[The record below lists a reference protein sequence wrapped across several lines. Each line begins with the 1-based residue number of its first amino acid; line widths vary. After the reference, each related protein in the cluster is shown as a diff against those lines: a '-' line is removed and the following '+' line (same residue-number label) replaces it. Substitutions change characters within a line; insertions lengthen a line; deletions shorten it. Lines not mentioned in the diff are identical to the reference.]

1 MLNLEL
7 IRQVPDLLATR
18 SHEQPEKM
26 AFRDDRK
33 AVTYKELFFRTGN
46 LASQLATQGFS
57 PGDRAAI
64 YMANRVE
71 AVESYLAIPRAGGV
85 AVCIDPQATERDV
98 RYMFED
104 SGASVAIT
112 DLEHFD
118 RLARMRGDVPGLGS
132 IVLVGKSESPTREG
146 VFDYESFA
154 GRRGSADSHDALP
167 LDAAAWMLYTSGT
180 TGRPKGVVLSQRG
193 MLWVVA
199 ASYPLT
205 AGYGSDDYALSPLPL
220 FHSYALNVSVL
231 AVVAVGA
238 TEYVMDRFSTKRTL
252 DLLRTEAITFLPGV
266 PTMFHYLLH
275 EAREEGLQ
283 ANALRVCLSAG
294 AIMPATLNRDFEQ
307 AFRVPLLDGYG
318 ITETS
323 TFVTMNS
330 LSGSRIMGSCGLP
343 LVGSAMRIVEPTNG
357 EDLPPNQE
365 GEVWVRGP
373 HVMLGYHNKPEETE
387 RALEGGWYRT
397 GDLAR
402 RDENGFL
409 TITGRIKELIIRG
422 GENIAPIE
430 LEEIMLAHPDIADC
444 AVVGT
449 PHEALGEVPVAFV
462 VPKDP
467 RAFETESLLEYCS
480 QNLPAF
486 KVPAKV
492 VETDSIPRTGSGKT
506 KRFLL
511 QEKLVG

>member
-7 IRQVPDLLATR
+7 IREVPDLLAAR
-18 SHEQPEKM
+18 SREQPEKT

-33 AVTYKELFFRTGN
+33 AVTYKELFARTSN
-46 LASQLATQGFS
+46 LAGQLATQGFS

-64 YMANRVE
+64 YMGNRVE

-112 DLEHFD
+112 DPEHFEQ
-118 RLARMRGDVPGLGS
+118 LAPMKNELPGLRS
-132 IVLVGKSESPTREG
+132 IVLVEESESSMDEG
-146 VFDYESFA
+146 VFDYESLA
-154 GRRGSADSHDALP
+154 GRRGSADPHDALP

-180 TGRPKGVVLSQRG
+180 TGRPKGVLLSQRG

-199 ASYPLT
+199 ASYPLA

-231 AVVAVGA
+231 AVIAMGA

-266 PTMFHYLLH
+266 PTMFHHLLN

-307 AFRVPLLDGYG
+307 TFHVPLLDGYG

-330 LSGSRIMGSCGLP
+330 VIGSRMMGSCGLP
-343 LVGSAMRIVEPTNG
+343 LVASAVRIVDPTNG
-357 EDLPPNQE
+357 QDLPPNHE
-365 GEVWVRGP
+365 GEIWVRGP

-430 LEEIMLAHPDIADC
+430 LEEIILAHADIADC
-444 AVVGT
+444 AVVGM

-462 VPKDP
+462 VPKEP
-467 RAFETESLLEYCS
+467 YAFQTEDLLEYCS
-480 QNLPAF
+480 QNLPQH
-486 KVPAKV
+486 KVPAQV
-492 VETDSIPRTGSGKT
+492 VATDSIPRTGSGKT

-511 QEKLVG
+511 QERLLR